1 MKGFLERRGVMSDD
15 AIQKLFNKIDD
26 LADRLARVETMLEKR
41 EMKQTNIAS
50 IIAWLAT
57 TAVAIYGVIH

>member
-1 MKGFLERRGVMSDD
+1 MSDD